1 MKKLSYIVATFVTI
15 TFYFTICACGN
26 GKKSETKENEEV
38 LPEDIVE
45 MRYDQIAMAGIDTS
59 TVQMRSLSGILNV
72 NGVVSASPQNL
83 ATVCAPYGGYVKSTQ
98 LIPGMFVSKGQT
110 LVVLEN
116 QEFVELQK
124 EYLEAKNKLE
134 YAEAEL
140 KRHSELY
147 KENVYS
153 EKNVQQVT
161 TEYKTQK
168 AEKNALE
175 QKLLLIGVN
184 PAKLTEDN
192 ISSSV
197 GVTSPIAGY
206 VKSVNVNLGKN
217 VSPSDVMVEIVNS
230 DKLLL
235 ELTLFE
241 KNINK
246 VETGQKIHFFIN
258 DETEEHNAEVYQIG
272 KSISDDKSYKDYA
285 LIQSGC
291 KNILPG
297 MYVSAKIE
305 ASSDQ
310 VSSVPSDA
318 VVNFED
324 KDYIFVFEKN
334 KVEGGKNFTEY
345 KMIEVKKGVSD
356 GTFTEITLPDG
367 IDLKSLKVVVK
378 GAYNLLSAKKNAGEM
393 SC

>member
-1 MKKLSYIVATFVTI
+1 MKRLNYILVAIFAINLFTLFVS
-15 TFYFTICACGN
+15 CGN
-26 GKKSETKENEEV
+26 SKKSTTEEKEEV
-38 LPEDIVE
+38 LPDDIVE
-45 MRYDQIAMAGIDTS
+45 MRADQIALAGIDTAS
-59 TVQMRSLSGILNV
+59 IKMRAISGVMNV
-72 NGVVSASPQNL
+72 NGIVAASPQNL
-83 ATVCAPYGGYVKSTQ
+83 ATVCAPYGGYVKSTS

-110 LVVLEN
+110 LLYLEN
-116 QEFVELQK
+116 PEFVELQK

-134 YAEAEL
+134 YAEAEY
-140 KRHSELY
+140 KRHTELY

-175 QKLLLIGVN
+175 QKLLLLGVN
-184 PAKLTEDN
+184 PSKLTEDN
-192 ISSSV
+192 ISSTV
-197 GVTSPIAGY
+197 GVASPISGY
-206 VKSVNVNLGKN
+206 VKSVNVNLGKS

-241 KNINK
+241 KNVNK
-246 VETGQKIHFFIN
+246 VETGQKIRFFIN
-258 DETEEHNAEVYQIG
+258 DENEEHNAEVYQIG
-272 KSISDDKSYKDYA
+272 KSISDDKSYKVYA

-305 ASSDQ
+305 AKSGD
-310 VSSVPSDA
+310 VTSVPADA
-318 VVNFED
+318 IVNFDD
-324 KDYIFVFEKN
+324 KDYVFVFEKN
-334 KVEGGKNFTEY
+334 KVENGKNFTEY
-345 KMIEVKKGVSD
+345 KMIEVKKGVCD
-356 GTFTEITLPDG
+356 GDYTEITLPEG
-367 IDLKSLKVVVK
+367 IDYKSLKVVVK